1 MWNTWSSFSRQAQTL
16 GKNEKGHDDD
26 DDEKDRYQDH
36 FLNKVTSIHQS
47 AC

>member
-26 DDEKDRYQDH
+26 DEKDRYQDH